1 MPLAA
6 KDYEYHSYFHRSN
19 DFVMMKSRQH
29 LNDAVLLHF
38 TYHPQKNDMTI
49 EYDPTNILHYTTMSL
64 NNDYGDFASN
74 ISIGID
80 TDHLT

>member
-38 TYHPQKNDMTI
+38 TYHPQKKTI
-49 EYDPTNILHYTTMSL
+49 
-64 NNDYGDFASN
+64 
-74 ISIGID
+74 
-80 TDHLT
+80 